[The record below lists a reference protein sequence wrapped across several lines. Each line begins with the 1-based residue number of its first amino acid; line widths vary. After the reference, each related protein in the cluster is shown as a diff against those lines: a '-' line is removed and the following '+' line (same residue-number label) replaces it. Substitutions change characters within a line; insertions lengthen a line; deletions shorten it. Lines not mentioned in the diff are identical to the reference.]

1 MDVYVEVAIIKDKE
15 KIETNVDEK
24 EISETDE
31 NQEVDNI
38 KNLYAPI
45 VINDQVETTY
55 YLLDLV
61 YLAGSKD
68 INKLEKVEKEAV
80 LIENFKD
87 VGSIQTKVNDHIIK
101 IVQDVVGIVFDIEK
115 INPKIGENLL
125 VDEKDDIV

>member
-45 VINDQVETTY
+45 VIND
-55 YLLDLV
+55 
-61 YLAGSKD
+61 
-68 INKLEKVEKEAV
+68 
-80 LIENFKD
+80 
-87 VGSIQTKVNDHIIK
+87 
-101 IVQDVVGIVFDIEK
+101 
-115 INPKIGENLL
+115 
-125 VDEKDDIV
+125 